1 MQAHD
6 PVKAEHYSLIIDSGL
21 GDIWIAIMGLSPMP
35 ALIITAVLVSDRY
48 AAGGW
53 KLLRL
58 ALLALCIV
66 FWITWSFLGYPLNL
80 TFSHRTVWLSLPLAT
95 IYMVGL
101 SVISRHL
108 SVRLSKRNR
117 EFERIA
123 MMDPR
128 LHIPN
133 RRLFEQRFAS
143 TFVKTQR
150 EQTSAY
156 LMLLDVD
163 HFKKINDNYGH
174 EIGDYILLEVS
185 NIL

>member
-1 MQAHD
+1 
-6 PVKAEHYSLIIDSGL
+6 
-21 GDIWIAIMGLSPMP
+21 MGLSPMP

-66 FWITWSFLGYPLNL
+66 FWITWSFLGYPLNFTL
-80 TFSHRTVWLSLPLAT
+80 SHRTVWLSLPLAT

-143 TFVKTQR
+143 TFVKHNVNKLQ
-150 EQTSAY
+150 
-156 LMLLDVD
+156 L
-163 HFKKINDNYGH
+163 I
-174 EIGDYILLEVS
+174 
-185 NIL
+185 

>member
-6 PVKAEHYSLIIDSGL
+6 PIKAEHYSLIIDSGL

-80 TFSHRTVWLSLPLAT
+80 TFSHRTVWLSLPLAP
-95 IYMVGL
+95 
-101 SVISRHL
+101 HL
-108 SVRLSKRNR
+108 YGW
-117 EFERIA
+117 
-123 MMDPR
+123 
-128 LHIPN
+128 
-133 RRLFEQRFAS
+133 
-143 TFVKTQR
+143 TQCYF
-150 EQTSAY
+150 SA
-156 LMLLDVD
+156 
-163 HFKKINDNYGH
+163 FIC
-174 EIGDYILLEVS
+174 S
-185 NIL
+185 SQ